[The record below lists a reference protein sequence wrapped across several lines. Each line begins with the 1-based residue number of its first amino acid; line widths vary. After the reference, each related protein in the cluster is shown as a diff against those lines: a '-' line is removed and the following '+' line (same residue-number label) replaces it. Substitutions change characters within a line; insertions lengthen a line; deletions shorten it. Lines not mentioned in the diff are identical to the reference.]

1 MDGAGDHKNI
11 EELRAAVRALVA
23 EAADLEEDAVGWDD
37 TLVDDLGLDSI
48 GIVGVFIDLAYDF
61 DVAEP
66 ERDEDWSVY
75 NTPEKIFQ
83 FALEQWKAAHR
94 A

>member
-1 MDGAGDHKNI
+1 MDGAKDYKDI
-11 EELRAAVRALVA
+11 EALRTAVRALLA
-23 EAADLEEDAVGWDD
+23 EAADLEEDDVGWND

-66 ERDEDWSVY
+66 DRDADWSVY

-83 FALEQWKAAHR
+83 FVLGQWKAAHR